1 MSEVNEN
8 TELTDTEESIDDGIP
23 EVSFTLEVYNTVP
36 APVDPDLETEG
47 MAADAKATGDA
58 IAAAQAT
65 LQAEID
71 ALGGNVASIA
81 GLFYPVGAVYVSTSD
96 TAPTFGGENWNWE
109 EIKIPVTNDDLIY
122 GFRGY
127 AAFES
132 GDDPGED
139 HLHFW
144 LRIADT
150 EVS

>member
-1 MSEVNEN
+1 MSEVNN
-8 TELTDTEESIDDGIP
+8 TPESIEQDGIP
-23 EVSFTLEVYNTVP
+23 EVSFTLEVYNTIP
-36 APVDPDLETEG
+36 APVDDTLSIQG
-47 MAADAKATGDA
+47 MAADAYETGVA
-58 IAAAQAT
+58 IQAAKSD

-81 GLFYPVGAVYVSTSD
+81 GLFFPVGAVYISTSD

-109 EIKIPVTNDDLIY
+109 EIKIPVTQDDLVD

-127 AAFES
+127 AAFAS

-144 LRIADT
+144 LRIEDT
-150 EVS
+150 EVEE

>member
-1 MSEVNEN
+1 MSEVNN
-8 TELTDTEESIDDGIP
+8 TPESIEQDGIP
-23 EVSFTLEVYNTVP
+23 EVSFTLEVYNTIP
-36 APVDPDLETEG
+36 APVDDTLSIHG
-47 MAADAKATGDA
+47 MAADAYETGVA
-58 IAAAQAT
+58 IQAAKDD

-81 GLFYPVGAVYVSTSD
+81 GLFFPVGAVYVSTSD

-109 EIKIPVTNDDLIY
+109 EIKIPVTQDDLVD

-127 AAFES
+127 VAFAS

-144 LRIADT
+144 LRIEDT
-150 EVS
+150 EVEE

>member
-1 MSEVNEN
+1 MSEINEN
-8 TELTDTEESIDDGIP
+8 TELTGTEESVDDGIP
-23 EVSFTLEVYNTVP
+23 EVTFTLEVENTVQ
-36 APVDPDLETEG
+36 APVDPNLETEG
-47 MAADAKATGDA
+47 MAADAKATGEA
-58 IAAAQAT
+58 IAAARAE

-81 GLFYPVGAVYVSTSD
+81 GLFFPVGAVYVSTSD

-109 EIKIPVTNDDLIY
+109 EIKIPVTNDDLID

-144 LRIADT
+144 LRIDDT

>member
-1 MSEVNEN
+1 MSEVNN
-8 TELTDTEESIDDGIP
+8 TPESIEQDGIP
-23 EVSFTLEVYNTVP
+23 EVSFTLEVYNTIP
-36 APVDPDLETEG
+36 APVDDTLSIQG
-47 MAADAKATGDA
+47 MAADAYETGVA
-58 IAAAQAT
+58 IQAAKDD

-81 GLFYPVGAVYVSTSD
+81 GLFFPVGAVYISTSD

-109 EIKIPVTNDDLIY
+109 EIKIPVTQDDLVD

-127 AAFES
+127 AAFAS

-144 LRIADT
+144 LRIEDT
-150 EVS
+150 EVEE

>member
-1 MSEVNEN
+1 MSEVNN
-8 TELTDTEESIDDGIP
+8 TPESIEQDGIP
-23 EVSFTLEVYNTVP
+23 EVSFTLEVYNTIP
-36 APVDPDLETEG
+36 APVDDTLSIQG
-47 MAADAKATGDA
+47 MAADAYETGAA
-58 IAAAQAT
+58 IQAAKDD

-81 GLFYPVGAVYVSTSD
+81 GLFFPVGAVYISTSD

-109 EIKIPVTNDDLIY
+109 EIKIPVTQDDLVD

-127 AAFES
+127 AAFAS

-144 LRIADT
+144 LRIEDT
-150 EVS
+150 EVEE